1 MQHTPDGPI
10 AAPLLAD
17 EPYFRHFQPA
27 HPPVLTRRAG
37 LVQLRKYAE
46 LYPTETE
53 ELSRLLGQM
62 RKQAT
67 AVRQELHR
75 VLVDELHYFA

>member
-1 MQHTPDGPI
+1 MQHTPGGPI

-46 LYPTETE
+46 HYPADTE
-53 ELSRLLGQM
+53 ELGLLLGRM
-62 RKQAT
+62 RKQAA

-75 VLVDELHYFA
+75 VLV